1 MASLP
6 EQGDKCAHDDTQHQ
20 GVSQL
25 SKLLFQSV
33 SVYVQFAEARNL
45 VQCLVEDD
53 GQGHEALAERLGDG
67 DALQLVVAL
76 ELLGREVGA
85 YQGDDVADNGGEI
98 APGQALPHHE
108 VDHGSYEGEVPVIP

>member
-1 MASLP
+1 MACLS
-6 EQGDKCAHDDTQHQ
+6 EQGDERTHDDTQHQ

-25 SKLLFQSV
+25 SEFLFQSV
-33 SVYVQFAEARNL
+33 SVYVQFAEARYL

-85 YQGDDVADNGGEI
+85 YQGDDVADDGGEI
-98 APGQALPHHE
+98 APGQTLPHHE
-108 VDHGSYEGEVPVIP
+108 VDHGSYEGEVPVVP